1 MTRTVKL
8 AVVGTGLAGLT
19 AAHLLKRPLKGASA
33 DVEFEVHVFEKVRFS
48 YRLLAMLNRDK
59 GPFDWYG
66 LLVHF
71 THGSWLEGRLA
82 SRRTYAVISRRYSL
96 YPPLLMTSMTYL
108 LLFRLLLSSHFVI

>member
-19 AAHLLKRPLKGASA
+19 TAYLLKRPLEGDSA

-48 YRLLAMLNRDK
+48 YRLLAMLDRDK
-59 GPFDWYG
+59 GPLDWYG

-71 THGSWLEGRLA
+71 TSSSWLEGRLA

-96 YPPLLMTSMTYL
+96 HPRF
-108 LLFRLLLSSHFVI
+108 LF